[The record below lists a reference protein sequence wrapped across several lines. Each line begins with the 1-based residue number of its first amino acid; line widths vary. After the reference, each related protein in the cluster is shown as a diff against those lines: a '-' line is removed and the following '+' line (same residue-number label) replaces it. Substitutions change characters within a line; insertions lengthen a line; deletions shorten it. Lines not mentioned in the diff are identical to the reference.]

1 MTIKQWGKVDNSATQ
16 HKAQLRIRNLPK
28 APAVLDLFCGA
39 GQMYRLAYRDRA
51 VLYYGID
58 KEKIHD
64 PAICTLGDNLAF
76 IQQNDIDQYNVF
88 DLDDYGTPWKQ
99 LYLIL
104 KKLKRDEVTIFVTD
118 GLVLRQKMDGTVS
131 KFVSAT
137 EQVPRKMN
145 IPGLN
150 RWYVDIF
157 ATMLLDIEKRYGW
170 RTIKAVYFH
179 SDRRSVYYWA
189 LKMEKPPEVGRD
201 TKSKGQKSP
210 SSERFSPGKNSKT
223 AKNNKKGTKAK
234 KARDMGVF
242 PDQEVPF

>member
-1 MTIKQWGKVDNSATQ
+1 MRHKKAWDKEDNSMAHQ
-16 HKAQLRIRNLPK
+16 KALLRINNLPK
-28 APAVLDLFCGA
+28 RARVLDLFCGN
-39 GQMYRLAYRDRA
+39 GEMYNRAYKGR
-51 VLYYGID
+51 VEYYHGVD
-58 KEKIHD
+58 KEKIHN
-64 PAICTLGDNLAF
+64 PKICTLTNNLVY
-76 IQQNDIDQYNVF
+76 ITQNNLDDFNDF

-157 ATMLLDIEKRYGW
+157 ATMLLDLERRYGF
-170 RTIKAVYFH
+170 KSANAQYFH
-179 SDRRSVYYWA
+179 
-189 LKMEKPPEVGRD
+189 
-201 TKSKGQKSP
+201 
-210 SSERFSPGKNSKT
+210 N
-223 AKNNKKGTKAK
+223 
-234 KARDMGVF
+234 
-242 PDQEVPF
+242 

>member
-1 MTIKQWGKVDNSATQ
+1 MRRKKAWDKEDNSMAHQ
-16 HKAQLRIRNLPK
+16 KALLRLTNLPK
-28 APAVLDLFCGA
+28 RARVLDLFCGN
-39 GQMYRLAYRDRA
+39 GEMYNRAYKGR
-51 VLYYGID
+51 VEYYHGVD
-58 KEKIHD
+58 KEKIHN
-64 PAICTLGDNLAF
+64 PKICTLTNNLVY
-76 IQQNDIDQYNVF
+76 ITQNTLDDFNVF

-157 ATMLLDIEKRYGW
+157 ATMLLDLEKRYNW
-170 RTIKAVYFH
+170 KTVKAQYFH
-179 SDRRSVYYWA
+179 NERQTVYYWVIK
-189 LKMEKPPEVGRD
+189 LKKVKPGSTDVYCDLAVKRWENF
-201 TKSKGQKSP
+201 TGQKAVKLD
-210 SSERFSPGKNSKT
+210 GN
-223 AKNNKKGTKAK
+223 
-234 KARDMGVF
+234 
-242 PDQEVPF
+242 